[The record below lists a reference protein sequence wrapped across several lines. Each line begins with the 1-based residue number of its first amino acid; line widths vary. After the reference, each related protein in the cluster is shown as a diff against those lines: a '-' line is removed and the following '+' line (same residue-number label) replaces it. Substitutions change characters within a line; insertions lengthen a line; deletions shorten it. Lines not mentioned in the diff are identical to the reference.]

1 MPIRPSS
8 GDAARLVACATV
20 LATACHGPGKGRA
33 GEATLRIETLVYT
46 DTQLMYAAP
55 ETLTVR
61 ADGTLRYESHTNG
74 FRPAQ
79 QDIGVYE
86 TTLPEASL
94 RELES
99 ALSEPPLSTLP
110 DHSGRLPVDGRERR
124 VVVTADHRTVT
135 KTVNTAEPVDARLER
150 IMARL
155 DGLAKVALGSP
166 VSVLHGDLE
175 QVTVDEKRGFEAV
188 AVLSNHGPQAVQC
201 RVPTSLVEQEGG
213 RLAIDAW
220 QDREPRA
227 HPWVRSP
234 VSAVEEL
241 SRAGGATVEGYVLDL
256 PPRAAISYRI
266 HARLAEADDGPSSV
280 QLVYNSLE
288 TPLDGVPVLTGELRA
303 TAKTTIPKAASAVE
317 TRQPR

>member
-1 MPIRPSS
+1 M
-8 GDAARLVACATV
+8 
-20 LATACHGPGKGRA
+20 ACHGPNRRA
-33 GEATLRIETLVYT
+33 GEAILRIETLVYT

-79 QDIGVYE
+79 QDIGMYE
-86 TTLPEASL
+86 TTIPEASL

-99 ALSEPPLSTLP
+99 ALSDPPLDTLP

-124 VVVTADHRTVT
+124 VVVTFDHRTVT

-155 DGLAKVALGSP
+155 DALAKVALGSAIR
-166 VSVLHGDLE
+166 VLHVDLE
-175 QVTVDEKRGFEAV
+175 HVTVDEKRGFEAV
-188 AVLSNHGPQAVQC
+188 AVLSNPGPQAVQC
-201 RVPTSLVEQEGG
+201 RVPTSLMGQEAG

-220 QDREPRA
+220 QDRDPRA

-241 SRAGGATVEGYVLDL
+241 SRTGGATVEGRVLEL
-256 PPRAAISYRI
+256 PPRAEIAYRI
-266 HARLAEADDGPSSV
+266 QARLAEADDGPSSV
-280 QLVYNSLE
+280 QLVYNNLE
-288 TPLDGVPVLTGELRA
+288 TPLDDRPMLTGELRA
-303 TAKTTIPKAASAVE
+303 TAKTTVPKAVSAAE
-317 TRQPR
+317 TREPR